1 MANKKKRASKEVIKA
16 WQERV
21 ALIQSNEFELSETL
35 AEQET
40 RKKKGLKDYNFFCRS
55 YFPHLAFTD
64 CADFQID
71 AAKYISEESRARA
84 LFEWARGH
92 AKSTHISCLIPLW
105 LLARAQ
111 RDFNFLVLVSKSFD
125 AAVGL
130 LGDLQ
135 AELANNEIYKRDFGI
150 SAEDGSEWT
159 AGKFSLSNGTT
170 FVALGRGQSPRGL
183 KKRGRRPDY
192 IIIDDIDDDELVQ
205 NEARVRKAHK
215 WLMTALYGTMA
226 VGRGRFILVG
236 NRIGKFSILSEVAKM
251 ENIHHTIVNILNKKG
266 EVSWKENYTLEE
278 VKAIRKDMGEINF
291 FREYMNTPI
300 TEGAVFKSEYFRY
313 GKILPFKSYR
323 RIVAYTDPSWKSS
336 KQNDYKATI
345 VVGKT
350 KENSYHVI
358 KAFAEQ
364 TTVKRMVAWHYEI
377 DALIGKT
384 APIRY
389 LMEANFVQD
398 LLLQEFQQE
407 GEKQGFNI
415 TITADKRK
423 KIDKYSRIEAMQPL
437 FERGEVIFNEKEKE
451 DKGMQVLVE
460 QLLAIEAG
468 SKVHDDAPDAL
479 EGAIYAL
486 TKGANAGRR
495 RYAIASS
502 VDRHC

>member
-1 MANKKKRASKEVIKA
+1 MAKKKRASKEVLKA
-16 WQERV
+16 WRERV
-21 ALIQSNEFELSETL
+21 SLIQSNEFELSETI
-35 AEQET
+35 AEQEA
-40 RKKKGLKDYNFFCRS
+40 RKRKGLKDYNFFCRS

-105 LLARAQ
+105 LLARGQ

-135 AELANNEIYKRDFGI
+135 AELANNELYKRDFGI
-150 SAEDGSEWT
+150 STEEGSEWT
-159 AGKFSLSNGTT
+159 AGKFSLSNGTS

-192 IIIDDIDDDELVQ
+192 IIVDDIDDDELVQ
-205 NEARVRKAHK
+205 NESRVRKAHK

-236 NRIGKFSILSEVAKM
+236 NRIGKTSILSEVAKM
-251 ENIHHTIVNILNKKG
+251 ENIYHTIVNILNKKG
-266 EVSWKENYTLEE
+266 EVSWKENYTMEE
-278 VKAIRKDMGEINF
+278 VLAIRKDMGEINF
-291 FREYMNTPI
+291 YREYMNTPI
-300 TEGAVFKSEYFRY
+300 TEGAVFKNEYFRY
-313 GKILPFKSYR
+313 ARMLPLKEYR

-345 VVGKT
+345 LVGKT
-350 KENSYHVI
+350 KDNKYHVL
-358 KAFAEQ
+358 KAYAEQ
-364 TTVKRMVAWHYEI
+364 TSVKRMVAWHYEI
-377 DALIGKT
+377 EQFIDNK

-389 LMEANFVQD
+389 LMEANFIQD
-398 LLLQEFQQE
+398 LLLNEFKQE
-407 GEKQGFNI
+407 GENRGFNI
-415 TITADKRK
+415 AITPDKRK

-451 DKGMQVLVE
+451 DQGMKVLVE
-460 QLLAIEAG
+460 QLLAIEPG

-486 TKGANAGRR
+486 TKGGGGGRS
-495 RYAIASS
+495 RYACSGRA
-502 VDRHC
+502 DRHY